1 MEEHSLTLG
10 AHLLL
15 WGFPLALVILVV
27 ADTFLDRRRREA
39 GR

>member
-15 WGFPLALVILVV
+15 WGFPLALIIFVV
-27 ADTFLDRRRREA
+27 AENLLDARNGETER
-39 GR
+39 